1 MKIIDNFL
9 EHDVFQKLQNDV
21 RFKLQWNYNDGIDYF
36 EPDGKGNEKPTEE
49 ELKKDKFQFVHTFY
63 KDSQPF
69 SDSISILDPVFLKL
83 QPQVI
88 ARVKA
93 NILTRTPKIIEN
105 EFHVDL
111 GFLNKEQ
118 CKQFST
124 SILYMNTNN
133 GYTKFEDG
141 TKVESV
147 ANRLVTFPATMMH
160 TGTSCT
166 DKKIRIVINFNYMEY
181 KGNTNWSINS
191 DGNKI

>member
-9 EHDVFQKLQNDV
+9 EHNVFQKLQDDV
-21 RFKLQWNYNDGIDYF
+21 RFKLKWNYNDGIDYF
-36 EPDGKGNEKPTEE
+36 EPDGRGHEKPTEE

-105 EFHVDL
+105 ELLKSVD
-111 GFLNKEQ
+111 NE
-118 CKQFST
+118 
-124 SILYMNTNN
+124 TNYIGGNPN
-133 GYTKFEDG
+133 GAITMK
-141 TKVESV
+141 
-147 ANRLVTFPATMMH
+147 RLTLLEF
-160 TGTSCT
+160 
-166 DKKIRIVINFNYMEY
+166 
-181 KGNTNWSINS
+181 
-191 DGNKI
+191 